1 MYCIWNGSKPVNPT
15 GGFWKT
21 YILKSGSEIKPREP
35 LPCNSDADL
44 NDVKETYIASKNR
57 TPGQNM
63 QIHFWADV
71 PPPVIWNMMLNQQIQ
86 KSNMSLFDV
95 AFSSVYLNVGMYD
108 AFVSCWYTKYSYWT
122 ARPFQRIANISTEIP
137 TPNFPSYTSG
147 HSVVSTVAG
156 RVLSELFPSKL
167 KLRRTL
173 QIPPL
178 T

>member
-1 MYCIWNGSKPVNPT
+1 
-15 GGFWKT
+15 
-21 YILKSGSEIKPREP
+21 
-35 LPCNSDADL
+35 
-44 NDVKETYIASKNR
+44 
-57 TPGQNM
+57 M

-95 AFSSVYLNVGMYD
+95 AFSSVYLNVGVYD